1 MKKGCCK
8 TKVEQQSFF
17 LWWLPG
23 RQHHRGGNAAGCD
36 VGGYR
41 KRREGNRAYQLPILP
56 VMAVGPCRPAGCDVG
71 GCRERR
77 GRNGAFWLPSPPVM
91 AVGPRRPAGCDVGGY
106 RERREGNRAYQL
118 PSPPVMAV
126 GAATPPGVLLVA
138 AGSGEEEMERTSFR
152 HHPLRPSARAD
163 PTCQYFK
170 LSRIRQSAVRRSDS
184 R

>member
-41 KRREGNRAYQLPILP
+41 KRREGNRAYQLPL
-56 VMAVGPCRPAGCDVG
+56 
-71 GCRERR
+71 
-77 GRNGAFWLPSPPVM
+77 L
-91 AVGPRRPAGCDVGGY
+91 
-106 RERREGNRAYQL
+106 
-118 PSPPVMAV
+118 PVMAV

-138 AGSGEEEMERTSFR
+138 AGSGEKEIERTSFR
-152 HHPLRPSARAD
+152 HHPLW
-163 PTCQYFK
+163 
-170 LSRIRQSAVRRSDS
+170 LSGRQRRRVCCWWQPGAVRKKWSVLASVTTRHG
-184 R
+184 RRPTPTRRV

>member
-41 KRREGNRAYQLPILP
+41 ERREGNRAYQLPILP

-77 GRNGAFWLPSPPVM
+77 GRNGAFW
-91 AVGPRRPAGCDVGGY
+91 
-106 RERREGNRAYQL
+106 L

>member
-41 KRREGNRAYQLPILP
+41 KRREGNRAYQLPL
-56 VMAVGPCRPAGCDVG
+56 
-71 GCRERR
+71 
-77 GRNGAFWLPSPPVM
+77 L
-91 AVGPRRPAGCDVGGY
+91 
-106 RERREGNRAYQL
+106 
-118 PSPPVMAV
+118 PVMAV

-138 AGSGEEEMERTSFR
+138 AGSGEKEMERSGFRHHPLWLSAHADPPGVTWEDTGSGEKEIERTSFR
-152 HHPLRPSARAD
+152 HHPLWLSGRQRRRVCCWWQPGAERRKWSAPASVTTRYGRRPA
-163 PTCQYFK
+163 PTRPANI
-170 LSRIRQSAVRRSDS
+170 SN
-184 R
+184 